1 MRASSSAIKNS
12 MKGHLRNRK
21 GYSREKTHELQK
33 QLDKVD
39 TYQKLQ
45 LQDCIQMMEKMQR
58 KLSRFEENE
67 KFNIVQANM
76 YNDVLIKFNSLQ
88 YKYNL
93 LL

>member
-1 MRASSSAIKNS
+1 M
-12 MKGHLRNRK
+12 
-21 GYSREKTHELQK
+21 
-33 QLDKVD
+33 D
-39 TYQKLQ
+39 
-45 LQDCIQMMEKMQR
+45 KMQR

-93 LL
+93 LLKNQ